1 MDQHINIEGKGP
13 CLSVLIR
20 VLSTKADWV
29 CIGLILA
36 LSGLFFLPAIVHP
49 DSIIYPSFAPHSDL
63 TVIHWP
69 KEFLTAETFQRY
81 GQLPLWSPLI
91 LSGMPL
97 ASNQLAMLFYPPNL
111 LCLFLP
117 IHAVLN
123 GLFVAHIFWAG
134 VGLYLFMRRG
144 LAASVAAS
152 FMAALSF
159 MFSGK
164 LVAHVAA
171 GHASLVGALAWLP
184 WALLCIH
191 LALSE
196 RKPLYSLFA
205 GAILALQATL
215 HTQIL
220 IYTAYVLL
228 AYALFQ
234 LLIAPSQRMSEHS
247 SGSVIARSGATKQSP
262 LEGLRLLR
270 CPFATLR
277 ALARNDAP
285 KGIATTLTAIFQ
297 TRSQGDGPW
306 WRELLKG
313 SLLLAPLPLT
323 FLLVGAVQI
332 LPLVEMMGHSNRAL
346 SLGEA
351 SAFSLSWLTLLV
363 GLFLPTGQG
372 GHEMVI
378 YLGLAPLGLAL
389 LAWRRKK
396 DPRLLFFVGL
406 AVFSLLFALGSHTPL
421 FSLCYHLLPG
431 LKWMRTP
438 ARAGFLLSLAT
449 AVLAGYGFDA
459 LTTGAWDIRVRRKL
473 TLGGVCV
480 AFSCSLLGLGL
491 IAIYSQASRATIGLA
506 LLPVASLGLIILAV
520 QGRLN
525 RQGLVMIMG
534 LFLLADLW
542 SFDRSL
548 LLFQSPEQA
557 FAPQREVAEYLAA
570 REGLF
575 RVYSPSYSLPQHLAA
590 RAGLQ
595 LVDGA
600 EPVHLWRYD
609 RFMALAGGYPF
620 PGFSVTVPPFPPG
633 QDLAQAHRETR
644 PNLTLLGLLNTRFL
658 AAEFPMDD
666 EDLTLLAVMGRTY
679 VYENERALPRA
690 FVVGQVKVVSDEGEV
705 LSELALFDPK
715 KVAVLEE
722 KPGWTLGGPSLFQE
736 AEVTF
741 YSPNKIVVQADLS
754 APGLLVLSELWYPG
768 WRAYDNGQDVKIHRA
783 DYLLR
788 SVYLEVGRH
797 TVEFVYDPLSV
808 KIGRWVSAGAVL
820 GLSVYV
826 ILVIRRRGN

>member
-1 MDQHINIEGKGP
+1 MDQHINSEEKGP
-13 CLSVLIR
+13 CLSVFIR
-20 VLSTKADWV
+20 ALLKKADWI

-36 LSGLFFLPAIVHP
+36 LSGLFFLPAIAHP
-49 DSIIYPSFAPHSDL
+49 SSIIYPSFAPHSDL
-63 TVIHWP
+63 AVIHWP
-69 KEFLTAETFQRY
+69 KEFLIAETFQRD
-81 GQLPLWSPLI
+81 GQLALWSPLI

-117 IHAVLN
+117 VNAVLN

-134 VGLYLFMRRG
+134 AGLYLFMRRG

-152 FMAALSF
+152 FIAALSF
-159 MFSGK
+159 AFSGK
-164 LVAHVAA
+164 LLAHVAA

-184 WALLCIH
+184 WALLCTH
-191 LALSE
+191 LALAACGGEPAESSRVGVE
-196 RKPLYSLFA
+196 ALAGRNGQTPAKASTPRCPPDRLPARGKLLYSLFA
-205 GAILALQATL
+205 GVILALQATL

-220 IYTAYVLL
+220 IYTAYTLL

-234 LLIAPSQRMSEHS
+234 LLTAP
-247 SGSVIARSGATKQSP
+247 
-262 LEGLRLLR
+262 
-270 CPFATLR
+270 
-277 ALARNDAP
+277 
-285 KGIATTLTAIFQ
+285 
-297 TRSQGDGPW
+297 SQGDGPW
-306 WRELLKG
+306 WRKLLRG
-313 SLLLAPLPLT
+313 GLLLVPLPLT

-372 GHEMVI
+372 GHELVI
-378 YLGLAPLGLAL
+378 YLGLVPLSLVP
-389 LAWRRKK
+389 LAWRRKG
-396 DPRLLFFVGL
+396 DPRPLFFVGL
-406 AVFSLLFALGSHTPL
+406 AIFSLLFALGSHTPL
-421 FSLCYHLLPG
+421 FGLCYHLLPG
-431 LKWMRTP
+431 LRWMRTP
-438 ARAGFLLSLAT
+438 ARAGFLLALAT

-459 LTTGAWDIRVRRKL
+459 LSTKAWSARSRRRL

-480 AFSCSLLGLGL
+480 AFACLLLGAGL
-491 IAIYSQASRATIGLA
+491 IAIYGQASRATIGLA
-506 LLPVASLGLIILAV
+506 LLPAAGLGLIVLTA

-525 RQGLVMIMG
+525 RQGLALATT
-534 LFLLADLW
+534 LFLLVDLW
-542 SFDRSL
+542 SFGRAL

-590 RAGLQ
+590 RSGLQ

-633 QDLAQAHRETR
+633 QDLAQAHRDTR
-644 PNLTLLGLLNTRFL
+644 PNLTLLGLLNARFL

-666 EDLTLLAVMGRTY
+666 EDLTLLEVMGRTH
-679 VYENERALPRA
+679 VYGNERALPRA

-705 LSELALFDPK
+705 LSELALFDPQK
-715 KVAVLEE
+715 WAILEE
-722 KPGWTLGGPSLFQE
+722 EPGWTLDDPSLFQE

-741 YSPNKIVVQADLS
+741 YSPNQIVVQADLS
-754 APGLLVLSELWYPG
+754 TPGLLVLSELWYPG

-788 SVYLEVGRH
+788 SVYLEAGPH
-797 TVEFVYDPLSV
+797 TV
-808 KIGRWVSAGAVL
+808 
-820 GLSVYV
+820 
-826 ILVIRRRGN
+826 